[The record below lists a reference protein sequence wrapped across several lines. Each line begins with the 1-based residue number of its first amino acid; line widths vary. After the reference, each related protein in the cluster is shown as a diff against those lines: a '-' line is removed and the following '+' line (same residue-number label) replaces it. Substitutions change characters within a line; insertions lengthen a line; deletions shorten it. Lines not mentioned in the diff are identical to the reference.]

1 MIRRLLYLNGL
12 AAFSAVLYHAT
23 GWGFTAMFWWTD
35 RYRSVSVPNFDQLG
49 GASYFSI
56 RAIEQLVIV
65 AIPAFLFVSGFFV
78 AFATGRSHRTV
89 SWNIIGVRVKNIII
103 PYLVWSVVAIGM
115 LFAFGERFS
124 AGQIV
129 KMLAFGETQPPYYY
143 VPLLIQLYLLSPL
156 VVLWAKSEWKS
167 LLVVAALLQLL
178 AVGVR
183 NFGILNLDVPAV
195 QSINWLGRSWFFPS
209 HIFWFSAGIVVS
221 FHLKPLK
228 MQAMRFR
235 WWLLAGTIIAYLAGI
250 AEWEMLFKLSG
261 QQWIASQETLVDG
274 VYSIFFMLTFIGFDK
289 MPLPAAKQIGD
300 IGVKSFGIYLIHAPV
315 LAVASKI
322 IYHVAPWVLGYQILY
337 QAILVALGLGIPL
350 MLMWMVKKSPA
361 HPYYQYLFG

>member
-49 GASYFSI
+49 GATYFGI

-78 AFATGRSHRTV
+78 AFAAGRTHRTV
-89 SWNIIGVRVKNIII
+89 GWNIVGVRVKNIVI
-103 PYLVWSVVAIGM
+103 PYLVWSAVAMGM
-115 LFAFGERFS
+115 LVAFGERFS
-124 AGQIV
+124 ALKVVQ
-129 KMLAFGETQPPYYY
+129 MLAFGETEPPYYY

-156 VVLWAKSEWKS
+156 LVLWAKSEWKS
-167 LLVVAALLQLL
+167 LLVVTALVQLL

-183 NFGILNLDVPAV
+183 NAGIVNVDVGLD
-195 QSINWLGRSWFFPS
+195 WLGRSWFFPG

-221 FHLKPLK
+221 FHLKQLK
-228 MQAMRFR
+228 TLTARVK
-235 WWLLAGTIIAYLAGI
+235 WWLVAGTVVAYLAGI
-250 AEWEMLFKLSG
+250 VEWEILFKLSG

-274 VYSIFFMLTFIGFDK
+274 IYSIFFMLAFIGFDN
-289 MPLPAAKQIGD
+289 MPLPAAKKIGE
-300 IGVKSFGIYLIHAPV
+300 IGVKSFGIYLIHSPV
-315 LAVASKI
+315 LALASKI
-322 IYHVAPWVLGYQILY
+322 IYHLTPWMLGYQIVY
-337 QAILVALGLGIPL
+337 QSVLVVLGLGVPL
-350 MLMWMVKKSPA
+350 LLMWLVKKSPA